1 MAEPAVRYDA
11 RVAPLPARLCVE
23 DDGRIV
29 LPSDWDVRPG
39 QVFVARKFGGSIVLM
54 DVADASEAAR
64 SGGPLDSAVDDLVAE
79 RRLEAMREFDD

>member
-11 RVAPLPARLCVE
+11 RAAPLPARLCVD
-23 DDGRIV
+23 DDGRIA